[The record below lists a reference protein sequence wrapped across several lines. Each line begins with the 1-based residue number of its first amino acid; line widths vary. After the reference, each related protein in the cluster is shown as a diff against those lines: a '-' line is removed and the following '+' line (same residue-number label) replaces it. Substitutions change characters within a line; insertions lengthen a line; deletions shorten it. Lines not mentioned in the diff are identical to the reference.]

1 MLYSQ
6 ADESNV
12 RDPKVLIIDNIGL
25 LASIYKYADVAYIG
39 GAFGSGLHNI
49 LEPAVYGCPLLF
61 GPKHHNFPEAAEL
74 ISVGG
79 AKSISNKEEFQ
90 KAVNDYLNEAPKDA
104 ILHYCENKRGA
115 SKKCGMEFLT
125 KPLTQLRISRFKVKK
140 RETILR
146 LSPVKY

>member
-1 MLYSQ
+1 MK
-6 ADESNV
+6 A
-12 RDPKVLIIDNIGL
+12 LIIDNIGL

-74 ISVGG
+74 ISFGG

-115 SKKCGMEFLT
+115 SKKMWDGIFN
-125 KPLTQLRISRFKVKK
+125 
-140 RETILR
+140 
-146 LSPVKY
+146 